1 MKIEKI
7 CHTAPGGN
15 ESNLAL
21 TLLFKRM
28 AGELCEMTDT
38 CKNVEEALGAIIGTP
53 DRPIDQPIIALQG
66 LDRLRQSLEDLA
78 RLSSLLAQTKA
89 FSADTISTQTVRDNI
104 VLEGLAARLTR
115 SENTLNKMVEIEQD
129 VIWT

>member
-1 MKIEKI
+1 MKIERI
-7 CHTAPGGN
+7 CQTATDDN
-15 ESNLAL
+15 ETNLAL
-21 TLLFKRM
+21 TLLFRHM

-53 DRPIDQPIIALQG
+53 DKPIDQPIIALQG
-66 LDRLRQSLEDLA
+66 LDRLRQSLEDLE
-78 RLSSLLAQTKA
+78 RLSNLLARTKA
-89 FSADTISTQTVRDNI
+89 FSTDTISTQAVRDNI

-115 SENTLNKMVEIEQD
+115 SENTLNKVVETEQD

>member
-7 CHTAPGGN
+7 YQAAPGDDA
-15 ESNLAL
+15 SILTLA
-21 TLLFKRM
+21 LLFKRM

-66 LDRLRQSLEDLA
+66 LDRLRQNLEDLA
-78 RLSSLLAQTKA
+78 RISNLLARTKA
-89 FSADTISTQTVRDNI
+89 FSSDTISTQTIRNNI

-115 SENTLNKMVEIEQD
+115 SESIPNKMVETDQD

>member
-7 CHTAPGGN
+7 CHPAPGEN
-15 ESNLAL
+15 EFNLTL
-21 TLLFKRM
+21 TLLFRRL
-28 AGELCEMTDT
+28 AGELCEMTET

-78 RLSSLLAQTKA
+78 RLSNLLAQTKA
-89 FSADTISTQTVRDNI
+89 FSTDTISTQAVRDII

-115 SENTLNKMVEIEQD
+115 SETALNNLIGIEQD

>member
-7 CHTAPGGN
+7 CHTVLDGD

-21 TLLFKRM
+21 TLLFRHM
-28 AGELCEMTDT
+28 AEELCEMTDT

-78 RLSSLLAQTKA
+78 RLSNLLAQTKA
-89 FSADTISTQTVRDNI
+89 FSTDSISTQTVRENI

-115 SENTLNKMVEIEQD
+115 SENTLNKMVEAEQD